1 VQWLNAASFAIP
13 ALGAYGNLGREN
25 VQGPGVFQ
33 LNVAVSRTFAIRERK
48 TIQVRAEAF
57 NLPNR
62 VNFANPVN
70 TVSTPTFGQIT
81 SDISGNNG
89 LSNSGDPRIIQVAMK
104 FVF

>member
-1 VQWLNAASFAIP
+1 
-13 ALGAYGNLGREN
+13 
-25 VQGPGVFQ
+25 
-33 LNVAVSRTFAIRERK
+33 
-48 TIQVRAEAF
+48 
-57 NLPNR
+57 

-89 LSNSGDPRIIQVAMK
+89 LSNSGDPRIIQLAMK